1 MKNKEKKFKSL
12 KDVLILLQQLQAK
25 YYGKCAI
32 HIDTYWSGSNDVFII
47 KDEPCDDGLFEFS
60 AVDDSS
66 AWETTY
72 QELLD
77 FLKTHTNEEQE

>member
-1 MKNKEKKFKSL
+1 MNNKEKKFKSL
-12 KDVLILLQQLQAK
+12 KSVLILLQQLQTK
-25 YYGKCAI
+25 YYNQLAI
-32 HIDTYWSGSNDVFII
+32 HIDTYKSGSIDVYIGII
-47 KDEPCDDGLFEFS
+47 SDDGLFEFS

-66 AWETTY
+66 AWKSTY